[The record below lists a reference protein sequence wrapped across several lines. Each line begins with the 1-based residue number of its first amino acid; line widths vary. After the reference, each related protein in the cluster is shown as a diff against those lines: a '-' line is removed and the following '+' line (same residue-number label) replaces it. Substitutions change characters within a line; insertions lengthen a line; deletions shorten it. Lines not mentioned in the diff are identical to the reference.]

1 MTPTDAARQLLALA
15 ERASPVPWKYYPAT
29 EDGLVKVQMGDDHVV
44 DWDLEGT
51 CPECFANMELIAHA
65 RNHGPDIA
73 RALLD
78 AEARIADLEGALR
91 DLLTWFPQKP
101 SEPKWELKAGEYGAD
116 DAIQH
121 ARETLTPEGGGK

>member
-15 ERASPVPWKYYPAT
+15 ERASHGPWKYYPAT

-51 CPECFANMELIAHA
+51 CSECFANMELIAHA
-65 RNHGPDIA
+65 RNHGPAIA

-78 AEARIADLEGALR
+78 AEGRIADLEGALR
-91 DLLTWFPQKP
+91 QIRELTEDYEHNQQL
-101 SEPKWELKAGEYGAD
+101 SEVWYIAD
-116 DAIQH
+116 SA
-121 ARETLTPEGGGK
+121 LTPEGGVS